1 MKLIFLAEN
10 FPYTLAM
17 EGKYSLRRKIDRA
30 FDAWREREGHRPL
43 VLDGARQVGK
53 TTSVRLFGARN
64 YESYVEVNFAT
75 NPEYRRAFTTSSVE
89 RIIQELSFINPGFR
103 FIPGKSL
110 ILFDEVQTCVE
121 AMTSA
126 KPFAEDGRFD
136 VVYSG
141 SALGVSNYVS
151 PASVPVGYRESLRM
165 FPMDFEEFL
174 WSRGYGEGQISFLRE
189 RLLSLEPLG
198 KAVLEPLL
206 RHYRDYLAIG
216 GMPAIVSSFAETGDF
231 GRAYSLQRQLR
242 EDYSLD
248 IRQYAEGLDKA
259 RIRAVYESIVP
270 QLGKENHKFQY
281 SKIAHG
287 SRFKDYA
294 GCLEWLEAAGV
305 INIVRNV
312 RSLALPLKAYE
323 DSGNFRAYFAD
334 EALVMG
340 FLDED
345 AQRRLRVENDLGIYG
360 GALYEGAVLGDLKKA
375 GLGDV
380 FFRRT
385 PEGTLELDFLVER
398 RGAIVPI
405 EVKAKGG
412 RAVSLKAVLTRHP
425 DIPFG
430 IQMGQCDISFDGRVV
445 HMPHALAFILPEF
458 LKSFGH

>member
-1 MKLIFLAEN
+1 MAEN
-10 FPYTLAM
+10 FPHTLAM

-30 FDAWREREGHRPL
+30 FDAWRGREGHRPL

-75 NPEYRRAFTTSSVE
+75 NPEYRKAFSTSSVE

-189 RLLSLEPLG
+189 RLLSLESLG

-248 IRQYAEGLDKA
+248 IRQYAEG
-259 RIRAVYESIVP
+259 
-270 QLGKENHKFQY
+270 
-281 SKIAHG
+281 
-287 SRFKDYA
+287 
-294 GCLEWLEAAGV
+294 
-305 INIVRNV
+305 
-312 RSLALPLKAYE
+312 
-323 DSGNFRAYFAD
+323 
-334 EALVMG
+334 
-340 FLDED
+340 
-345 AQRRLRVENDLGIYG
+345 
-360 GALYEGAVLGDLKKA
+360 
-375 GLGDV
+375 
-380 FFRRT
+380 
-385 PEGTLELDFLVER
+385 
-398 RGAIVPI
+398 
-405 EVKAKGG
+405 
-412 RAVSLKAVLTRHP
+412 
-425 DIPFG
+425 
-430 IQMGQCDISFDGRVV
+430 
-445 HMPHALAFILPEF
+445 
-458 LKSFGH
+458 